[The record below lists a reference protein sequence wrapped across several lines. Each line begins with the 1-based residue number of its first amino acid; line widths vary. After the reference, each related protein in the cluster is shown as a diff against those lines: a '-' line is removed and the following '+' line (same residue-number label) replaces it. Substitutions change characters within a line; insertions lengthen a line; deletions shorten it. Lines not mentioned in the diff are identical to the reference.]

1 SCVGLNDLGADS
13 YPIDVPEQLEDEAG
27 ADSDNENLID
37 DDEVFRD
44 GDNTTEVES
53 DDDVENDTED
63 EDDLNGE
70 GKQLDDEQLLQSEN
84 VRYLVLQLVKRIR
97 ACVANIRST
106 RAVND
111 HVKRKASSNEPPI
124 KFALITDFET
134 RWNTTFV
141 MIDRFCIYR
150 TIIDDT
156 NSRPFKIVH
165 ISPTQQLKLVQYAL
179 RYFVSETSD
188 SDSNWLKSLKACLRE
203 KSHLYFD
210 DKINQHQKN
219 NSLVGSKHGS
229 FIFGLV
235 IRRTIN

>member
-1 SCVGLNDLGADS
+1 MFVVSYWKSIETHRSCVGLNDLGADS

-165 ISPTQQLKLVQYAL
+165 ISPTQQLKL
-179 RYFVSETSD
+179 
-188 SDSNWLKSLKACLRE
+188 
-203 KSHLYFD
+203 
-210 DKINQHQKN
+210 
-219 NSLVGSKHGS
+219 GSKEIEFTNDDWCS
-229 FIFGLV
+229 ITDLY
-235 IRRTIN
+235 TILKPFMIATNVVSAKIILH